1 MMLGDEH
8 LKAGRLWTLGVPQVA
23 NWSCETSLFLTG
35 FCDESEDMDEQE
47 INFIDEVF
55 DRALDDTGNVD
66 DTGDEDDEE
75 EDEESG

>member
-1 MMLGDEH
+1 
-8 LKAGRLWTLGVPQVA
+8 
-23 NWSCETSLFLTG
+23 
-35 FCDESEDMDEQE
+35 MDEQE